1 VGFVVWVVLIGVV
14 LACCIGTVILWIM
27 WHQSKQ
33 ATDYLPERLIPD
45 VDARKTGTYL
55 AFAIAATV
63 VTLLVILIIVVMR
76 KRIELVVQLFKEAGK
91 AMAAMPLLLLQP
103 LLVPL

>member
-1 VGFVVWVVLIGVV
+1 
-14 LACCIGTVILWIM
+14 M

-55 AFAIAATV
+55 AFAIAASV